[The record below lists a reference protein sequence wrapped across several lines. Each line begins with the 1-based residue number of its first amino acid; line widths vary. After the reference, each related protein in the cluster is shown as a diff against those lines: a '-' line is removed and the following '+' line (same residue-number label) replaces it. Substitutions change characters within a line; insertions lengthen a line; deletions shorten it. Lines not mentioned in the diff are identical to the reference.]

1 MAFNTALSGLRAAS
15 SDLEI
20 TGNNIANA
28 ATSGFKSSRAE
39 FGDVYAAAFVSGGNT
54 IGGGVVLQSAKQQ
67 FSQGTINY
75 TQNALDLAINGQGFF
90 LMKQDGTNVYS
101 RNGTFNI
108 DKDGYVVSNTGAKL
122 QGQRADEQGNPVG
135 EPTDLVLDAKD
146 LSPKAT
152 TRISETMNLNA
163 SAEILEKQTATIKT
177 AGIGISNAQLGED
190 NGYTA
195 GTIKYNGK
203 PVNIPSSANMQASAI
218 AAELSDL
225 KGVTASATTTARL
238 AVNSAF
244 PVNANELLINGQSFT
259 GNDIN
264 ELAADINSASGLT
277 ATVVGGEVE
286 IVSSTGAN
294 LLFDLTAVPGSGV
307 NFTVQGIIEGTA
319 SGAPITLDETNAAA
333 RNGVV
338 GGQIEITLSSNTRLT
353 EAETSNVF
361 IANPVAVQNPPTNT
375 FDPKNP
381 ETYNSTT
388 TTTVYDS
395 EGVPHNMTQYFVRV
409 PNRPGAEE
417 GTLWKT
423 IVQIDGRDVGGTDP
437 DNPEPAVFELKF
449 NGDGSFDEVSSEQIL
464 ITNWMPRN
472 PEGVP
477 TGAFGPR
484 QPAELPIPEPAT
496 SSNFIIDPSNAT
508 SFGGSFAVNS
518 LTQNGYGKGSMT
530 GVEVSE
536 NGTIYAR
543 YSNGETKSLGQL
555 MLARFPNMQGLTPLG
570 DSLWAD
576 SIDSGQPIIGA
587 PSAGQMG
594 GITAGALE
602 GSNVDL
608 TKELVNLILAQ
619 RNFQANAKSIETSDA
634 VTQTII
640 NMR

>member
-39 FGDVYAAAFVSGGNT
+39 FGDVYAASFVSGGNT
-54 IGGGVVLQSAKQQ
+54 IGGGVVLQSSKQQ

-75 TQNALDLAINGQGFF
+75 TQNALDLAVNGQGFF
-90 LMKQDGTNVYS
+90 MMQQDGSNIYS

-108 DKDGYVVSNTGAKL
+108 DKDGFVVSNSGAKL

-135 EPTDLVLDAKD
+135 EPTDLMLDAKD

-163 SAEILEKQTATIKT
+163 SAEVLEKQTSTIKT
-177 AGIGISNAQLGED
+177 SGVGVSNAQLGQD
-190 NGYTA
+190 NGYTL

-203 PVNIPSSANMQASAI
+203 PVNIPSSDNMQASAI

-225 KGVTASATTTARL
+225 KGVSATATTTARL
-238 AVNSAF
+238 TVNSGF

-259 GNDIN
+259 GNDID
-264 ELAADINSASGLT
+264 ELASNINGASGLS
-277 ATVVGGEVE
+277 ATVVGGEIEVM
-286 IVSSTGAN
+286 SSTGGD

-307 NFTVQGIIEGTA
+307 NFNVQGIVEGA
-319 SGAPITLDETNAAA
+319 AAGPAITLDETDAAA
-333 RNGVV
+333 RHGTV
-338 GGQIEITLSSNTRLT
+338 GGQVEITLTSNTKLT
-353 EAETSNVF
+353 EADTTNIF
-361 IANPVAVQNPPTNT
+361 IANPVAVQNPSTNT

-381 ETYNSTT
+381 DTYNSTT

-423 IVQIDGRDVGGTDP
+423 IVQIDGQDVGGTDP
-437 DNPEPAVFELKF
+437 NNPEQAVFELKF
-449 NGDGSFDEVSSEQIL
+449 NGDGSFDEVSSEDIL

-508 SFGGSFAVNS
+508 AFGGAFAVNS

-536 NGTIYAR
+536 DGTIYAR

-570 DSLWAD
+570 DSMWAD
-576 SIDSGQPIIGA
+576 SIDSGQAIIGA
-587 PSAGQMG
+587 PGAGQMG

-619 RNFQANAKSIETSDA
+619 RNFQANAKTIETSDA